1 MNTTDHLSR
10 QQNEVDYIVIS
21 NNSIVTTFSTS
32 SVFEFSYSES
42 SSTFLTKSF
51 VSNDSAFNVMS
62 SFNVTR
68 LRCRLK
74 IVISK
79 FDIELRNKYEMI
91 LSIWSMRWMRFIV
104 WDWSLTNHFDFNI
117 ISLLIAMRVI
127 SMLKILMI
135 LIKYS
140 YSLISFIRWNS
151 STIWLIVILN
161 ILASINATCFFSF
174 FLKNY
179 LFC

>member
-10 QQNEVDYIVIS
+10 QQSEADYIVTFDS
-21 NNSIVTTFSTS
+21 SIVTTFSTS
-32 SVFEFSYSES
+32 SVFELSYSES
-42 SSTFLTKSF
+42 SSAFLTKSF
-51 VSNDSAFNVMS
+51 VSNDSAFNVMF

-117 ISLLIAMRVI
+117 INLLIAMRVI
-127 SMLKILMI
+127 SMLKILMM

-140 YSLISFIRWNS
+140 YSLVSFVRWNS
-151 STIWLIVILN
+151 STIWLIVILS
-161 ILASINATCFFSF
+161 IFASINAICFFNF